1 MIGINDITLEA
12 DTVGIWLVGMTKT
25 GAVQMGHVSWYEI
38 YQHMKYQ
45 ERRDKIMNPS
55 IKMGQDVDAD
65 S

>member
-25 GAVQMGHVSWYEI
+25 GMVQMGHVSWYEI

-45 ERRDKIMNPS
+45 ERRDKVMNS
-55 IKMGQDVDAD
+55 STKVTHDAD